1 MYETLTKNKIEK
13 EFKAAVRTKQ
23 GIKKAS
29 INDASN
35 TGTQHSYSEEE
46 TAAFTGWI
54 MRVCLLLAKN
64 VNFRVF

>member
-13 EFKAAVRTKQ
+13 EFKSAVKTKL
-23 GIKKAS
+23 GIKKAT
-29 INDASN
+29 ITDASN

-54 MRVCLLLAKN
+54 LRV
-64 VNFRVF
+64 